1 MTLTVQLFAAARE
14 LAGAGEVV
22 VEAPAGGKV
31 RDGRAA
37 LALTHP
43 KLAGLAQRS
52 RFATDR
58 EFLADDA
65 PLPPDGKLTLIPP
78 VSGG

>member
-1 MTLTVQLFAAARE
+1 MTITVELFAAARE
-14 LAGAGEVV
+14 LAGANEVAIDV
-22 VEAPAGGKV
+22 SAGSTV
-31 RDGRAA
+31 RDVRAA
-37 LALTHP
+37 LAIAHA

-58 EFLADDA
+58 EFLSDDA
-65 PLPPDGKLTLIPP
+65 PLPPDGKLALIPP

>member
-1 MTLTVQLFAAARE
+1 MTITVQLFAAARE
-14 LAGAGEVV
+14 LAGAGEAA
-22 VEAPAGGKV
+22 VEVAAGGTV
-31 RDGRAA
+31 RDVRAA
-37 LALTHP
+37 LALACP

-58 EFLADDA
+58 EFLPDDA
-65 PLPPDGKLTLIPP
+65 PLPPDGKLALIPP